1 MEIIMSKTSKNVNTF
16 LKKDEKVIS
25 TMTGNSYTS
34 SSSVIIRFIA
44 SLVRIIAVIT
54 GCPTRKSI
62 VCTNRRLIVEN
73 NQKIL
78 YFFDY
83 SSSITAVSPRGLM
96 QIGYSFQRSWFIFK
110 NHYLTLILSGSP
122 QELILSKDGYKSVM
136 EMINSAESL
145 REKVN

>member
-1 MEIIMSKTSKNVNTF
+1 MSKTSKNVNAF
-16 LKKDEKVIS
+16 LKKDEKIIS

-78 YFFDY
+78 YFL
-83 SSSITAVSPRGLM
+83 ITALQSQL
-96 QIGYSFQRSWFIFK
+96 
-110 NHYLTLILSGSP
+110 YLL
-122 QELILSKDGYKSVM
+122 ED
-136 EMINSAESL
+136 
-145 REKVN
+145 